1 MAFKVNYGLER
12 AERNRAKQ
20 AKRDAKA
27 KAKKSAAEPGV
38 GSEPDAGLD
47 EVTAGL
53 PQATSEHD
61 VAGEAAQGV
70 QKDD

>member
-27 KAKKSAAEPGV
+27 KAKKSGAEPGA
-38 GSEPDAGLD
+38 GAEPDAGLD
-47 EVTAGL
+47 EVAAGL
-53 PQATSEHD
+53 PQTAADHD
-61 VAGEAAQGV
+61 VAGEAAQDV